1 MKWLKAIIAF
11 LTPMTAKEAYAFG
24 VETAVK
30 ILHQAVDKQAAA
42 EMLFA
47 TSDGVFINQYYIDEL
62 E

>member
-47 TSDGVFINQYYIDEL
+47 TSDKKNNKKYYIDKL

>member
-47 TSDGVFINQYYIDEL
+47 T
-62 E
+62 